1 MKKEEVIRDEDGKVE
16 RPKGSS
22 SSLYAIVYMLQYTQ
36 NAIVRIQDFIWSE
49 RATLWGVLHI
59 EQPLLWI
66 HSGGSIVELQGP
78 KEGQCQGVFQITD
91 GSDLLDTQMIVGAEE
106 IGLKRMI
113 ELFLLYAIYEKYTN
127 Q

>member
-1 MKKEEVIRDEDGKVE
+1 MRLGKWKDQRDQAV
-16 RPKGSS
+16 PC
-22 SSLYAIVYMLQYTQ
+22 MPQYTQ

-49 RATLWGVLHI
+49 RTTLWGVLHI
-59 EQPLLWI
+59 EQPLFWI
-66 HSGGSIVELQGP
+66 HSGGRIVELQGL

-91 GSDLLDTQMIVGAEE
+91 GSDLLETQMIVGAEE

-113 ELFLLYAIYEKYTN
+113 QLFVLYAIYEKYTN